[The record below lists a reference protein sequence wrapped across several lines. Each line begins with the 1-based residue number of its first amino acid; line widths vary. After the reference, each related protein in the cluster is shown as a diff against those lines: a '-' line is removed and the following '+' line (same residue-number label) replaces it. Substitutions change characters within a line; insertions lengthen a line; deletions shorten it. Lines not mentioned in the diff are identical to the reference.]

1 MAKSLKRTI
10 SQPNNLDQLNHFF
23 DEYQRAGAEPIEQKN
38 QVLTNISASFSR
50 AAERPKIFTVY

>member
-23 DEYQRAGAEPIEQKN
+23 DEYQRAGAEPVEQKN
-38 QVLTNISASFSR
+38 
-50 AAERPKIFTVY
+50 